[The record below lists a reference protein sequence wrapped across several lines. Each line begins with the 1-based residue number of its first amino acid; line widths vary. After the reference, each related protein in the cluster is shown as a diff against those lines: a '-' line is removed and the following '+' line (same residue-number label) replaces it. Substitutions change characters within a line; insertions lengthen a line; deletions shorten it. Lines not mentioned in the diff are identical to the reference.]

1 MQSHQGRDDVH
12 GPVSQDEWGEAAE
25 AKVKQAKDHDSRKE
39 SEEAPEATRRDTDGH
54 GAKAADLQLGDRDI
68 DVVAEGARNT
78 VQHRSS
84 GRRGFPR
91 PRSVL
96 GGIRKGTQQT
106 E

>member
-1 MQSHQGRDDVH
+1 MGR
-12 GPVSQDEWGEAAE
+12 GGET
-25 AKVKQAKDHDSRKE
+25 KVKQAKDHDSRKE

-54 GAKAADLQLGDRDI
+54 GANAADLQLGDRDI

-91 PRSVL
+91 PVL
-96 GGIRKGTQQT
+96 GGIRKGTQQNRVT
-106 E
+106 LIGATWLFK